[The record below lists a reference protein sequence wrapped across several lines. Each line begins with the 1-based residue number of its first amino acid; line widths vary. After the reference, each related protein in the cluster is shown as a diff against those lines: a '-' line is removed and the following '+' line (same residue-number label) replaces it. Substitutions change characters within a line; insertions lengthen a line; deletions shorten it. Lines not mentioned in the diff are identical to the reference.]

1 MRDSN
6 ASCAVVVTS
15 LKNVNGFQPNQARKS
30 WNSCEIESCVKTVC
44 LKHILLLIARVLVRV
59 VMISALF
66 PENTWAHFTMPCWPA
81 FAEDKKKIAIKDLV
95 LGQAQTL
102 RSPKVI
108 TWLWRVVFLS
118 LVVAMSTRPCRSYLL
133 KSKEGAAARL
143 LQHMPC
149 SIKAQHRPGA
159 VRVWPRG

>member
-1 MRDSN
+1 MRDLN

-44 LKHILLLIARVLVRV
+44 PIHILLLVARVHVHV
-59 VMISALF
+59 VLISAPF
-66 PENTWAHFTMPCWPA
+66 PENTWAHFTMPCWLA
-81 FAEDKKKIAIKDLV
+81 FAEDKKKIANKYLV
-95 LGQAQTL
+95 LGQAQAL

-108 TWLWRVVFLS
+108 TWLSRVVFLS
-118 LVVAMSTRPCRSYLL
+118 LVVAMSARPCQFYLL
-133 KSKEGAAARL
+133 KSKEGAAASL

-149 SIKAQHRPGA
+149 SITAQHRPGA